1 MINRASFFNQKR
13 VMAIVNCTPDSFY
26 DKSRL
31 NATDDILAV
40 CKQHIDNG
48 ATILDLGGYSSRPG
62 AVEVSIQEELDRVL
76 PVIEQI
82 RTVFPSIVLSI
93 DTFRKDVAE
102 KAVKAGVNI
111 VNDIS
116 GGLLDEGMLP
126 FIAENKIPYILMHMR
141 GTPQNMHEKC
151 NYVDLVKDIV
161 TEVRPKIDFLK
172 QQNVDVIFDPGFGFA
187 KNEAQNYELLSR
199 LEEFNT
205 LDCPILVGVSRKS
218 MIYKFLEIGSSE
230 ALNGTT
236 IINTIALQ
244 KGASILRVHD
254 AKEASEAI
262 KIVEKTSLF

>member
-1 MINRASFFNQKR
+1 
-13 VMAIVNCTPDSFY
+13 MAIVNCTPDSFY

-31 NATDDILAV
+31 NAIDDILSV

-62 AVEVSIQEELDRVL
+62 AAEVSVQEELDRVL

-82 RTVFPSIVLSI
+82 STVFPSIVLSI

-116 GGLLDEGMLP
+116 GGLLDAEMLP
-126 FIAENKIPYILMHMR
+126 FIVENKIPYILMHMR
-141 GTPQNMHEKC
+141 GTPQNMQEKC
-151 NYVDLVKDIV
+151 NYVDLVKDIIE
-161 TEVRPKIDFLK
+161 EVRPRIDDLK
-172 QQNVDVIFDPGFGFA
+172 QKEVDVIFDPGFGFA

-199 LEEFNT
+199 IEEFKI
-205 LDCPILVGVSRKS
+205 LGCPILVGISRKS
-218 MIYKFLEIGSSE
+218 MIYKFLEIKPEE

-254 AKEASEAI
+254 AKEALEAI
-262 KIVEKTSLF
+262 KIVGKTTKV